1 MSIVCISD
9 TCFQISMLSL
19 IKSVQ
24 STEKVWEERKRSRR
38 GNCKWENYW
47 PHSQSSGHHRQNPG
61 TPPPG
66 PEAFWHTEVTVG
78 RRWRHCTDCSLWY
91 KEVENSLWVKDHVT
105 VSHPRII
112 TKSNGPVATARHIH
126 LPVVLT
132 RSEWLSSPGKKILRS
147 WWSVVDPRKIRT
159 SLNASQIFKHR
170 DMTSDSFIIQCNA
183 HCRKKEVTL
192 ATSVINS
199 WWTWAL

>member
-1 MSIVCISD
+1 MSIIYIFD
-9 TCFQISMLSL
+9 TYFQISTLSL
-19 IKSVQ
+19 IKSVE

-105 VSHPRII
+105 VSCPRII
-112 TKSNGPVATARHIH
+112 TKSNSPVATTRYIH
-126 LPVVLT
+126 LSVALT
-132 RSEWLSSPGKKILRS
+132 RSEWLNSPGKKIFRS
-147 WWSVVDPRKIRT
+147 WWSVVDRTIRNSQQT
-159 SLNASQIFKHR
+159 SQIFKHR
-170 DMTSDSFIIQCNA
+170 DTMSDSFIIQCNV
-183 HCRKKEVTL
+183 HCRKKEKYYI
-192 ATSVINS
+192 SN
-199 WWTWAL
+199 